1 MLSFVTWATLSPK
14 GLLFCIPSTPQTM
27 PGLHG
32 THKDCSVRPVK
43 GLQVPMGQFLHVI
56 ESLKDLY
63 VPGPQMLGL
72 KVPSR

>member
-1 MLSFVTWATLSPK
+1 
-14 GLLFCIPSTPQTM
+14 M